1 MLKQGRG
8 SSGNGVWR
16 LELVGDA
23 EQSSQATVR
32 VQSAERGAH
41 AEVMSFDAF
50 VEARHS
56 YCRYFRGNVSF
67 VDQPYAERLAEG
79 MIRCY
84 LVHDSVAGFG
94 HQKVTALLPAPPGA
108 AVPDP
113 EPRRYFGP
121 DKPEFQRL
129 KHLLETSWVPAM
141 QDVLDIRREQ
151 LPVIWDADFLLG
163 PATSEGDDT
172 YVLCEINVSGVFPI
186 PDESVP
192 VLVGAMLGRI
202 TG

>member
-1 MLKQGRG
+1 MGTKEVLFRTKNLPWGSHVRLYSSLQALREQMPVALRESGPRVLKQGRG

-67 VDQPYAERLAEG
+67 VDQPYAERLSEG

-84 LVHDSVAGFG
+84 LVQDRVAGFG
-94 HQKVTALLPAPPGA
+94 HQHVTALLPAPPGQT
-108 AVPDP
+108 VPDP
-113 EPRRYFGP
+113 QPRHYYGP
-121 DKPEFQRL
+121 DKPEFQLL
-129 KHLLETSWVPAM
+129 KQLLETSWVPAM
-141 QDVLDIRREQ
+141 QAILDLRREQ
-151 LPVIWDADFLLG
+151 L
-163 PATSEGDDT
+163 
-172 YVLCEINVSGVFPI
+172 
-186 PDESVP
+186 
-192 VLVGAMLGRI
+192 R
-202 TG
+202 